1 MITTKKK
8 NMRPVFPLEA
18 ADPDPPL
25 APPSTAW
32 LAMTDGVFEPLEA
45 EAIPETLAAGSTPE
59 AASPPASVPET
70 KAVVAEA

>member
-1 MITTKKK
+1 
-8 NMRPVFPLEA
+8 MRPVFPLEA

-59 AASPPASVPET
+59 AASPLLLPASVPET
-70 KAVVAEA
+70 KTVVVEA

>member
-1 MITTKKK
+1 
-8 NMRPVFPLEA
+8 MRPVFPLEA

-59 AASPPASVPET
+59 AASPLLLTASVPET
-70 KAVVAEA
+70 KAVVVEA